1 MKMHK
6 KDNEYEM
13 FKYTFDNINLWIN
26 NIDNKISIL
35 LAFLVAIIGYIF
47 TIENKICLE
56 NVQRIILFVAI
67 ILLICGC
74 LLSIFALRGRIKSKV
89 NYVSMIYFGSIS
101 NMDRKEYFDKSEK
114 INEKQSINDIKNQI
128 YINSCI
134 CNKKFKIYNLAL
146 YCLVVAISLISIIYI
161 INIF

>member
-1 MKMHK
+1 MHK

-56 NVQRIILFVAI
+56 NVQFNILV
-67 ILLICGC
+67 
-74 LLSIFALRGRIKSKV
+74 
-89 NYVSMIYFGSIS
+89 M
-101 NMDRKEYFDKSEK
+101 
-114 INEKQSINDIKNQI
+114 
-128 YINSCI
+128 
-134 CNKKFKIYNLAL
+134 
-146 YCLVVAISLISIIYI
+146 
-161 INIF
+161 